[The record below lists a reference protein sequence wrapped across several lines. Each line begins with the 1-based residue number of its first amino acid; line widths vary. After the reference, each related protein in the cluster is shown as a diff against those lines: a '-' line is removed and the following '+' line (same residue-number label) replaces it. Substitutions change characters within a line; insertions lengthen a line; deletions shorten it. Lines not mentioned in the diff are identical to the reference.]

1 MDPDRDHLLAELFGD
16 TDVPAGLGDR
26 LLRTGEVARLFQV
39 SERTVA
45 EWARSGKMASLRT
58 PGGHRLYPAEEV
70 RRVLERAGEWPGETA
85 VDSAGSTSAPGDAQP
100 GAVEPTEG

>member
-1 MDPDRDHLLAELFGD
+1 MDPDRDRLLTELFGD
-16 TDVPAGLGDR
+16 ADVPAGLEDR

-45 EWARSGKMASLRT
+45 EWARAGRIRSLRT

-70 RRVLERAGEWPGETA
+70 RRLLAAAGGGPEATEAAAPRTVVDNPPAPDPGGTTHA
-85 VDSAGSTSAPGDAQP
+85 
-100 GAVEPTEG
+100 